1 MDIHKIDVYLV
12 PTDDYHLSEYVGDY
26 FKTREY
32 LSGFTGSAGTL
43 IVTKDEAG
51 LWTDGRYY
59 IQAEEELQ
67 DSGILLYKDGTEG
80 VPSVKT
86 YLEKKIHPSQTL
98 GFDGR
103 CMTAEQGLRYETI
116 TKNLQYELDLTEKF
130 REDRPQIS
138 KEAAYVLPIEYSG
151 ESYRDK
157 LQKVRD
163 AMKLA
168 QTDYFL
174 LTALDEIAWLLNI
187 RGNDVAY
194 NPVVLAYL
202 MITPEQVILY
212 CFSESVSGILDYLQE
227 NQIDVRDYY
236 AIYEDVKQ
244 LKSGSKVLF
253 DKNRVNYWF
262 YKTLTDNDCEI
273 VHQNNPTYLQKAVK
287 NAVESENIKFAHL
300 KDGIAYVR
308 FLYWFKSNVGKI
320 PMDELTVAEHL
331 RVERSS
337 MEHFVGESFESIAAY
352 GAHGAIVHYAATAES
367 KAEILPEGFL
377 LLDTGGHYLE
387 GTTDITRTLVCG
399 PLTQE
404 QKQLYTAVLRGNL
417 NLAAAKFPKGV
428 TGCNLDILA
437 RQPLWELGLDYKHGT
452 GHGVGYLLNVHEG
465 PQAIRW
471 RTNIWNPPLE
481 AGMLVSNEPGI
492 YLEGAFGIRLENLLL
507 CEKSETSTQEEFLE
521 WETVTLVPFERE
533 AIIPEQLTM
542 KERKWLNDYHEL
554 VYQKI
559 SPYLT
564 KEEAEFL
571 REYTREI

>member
-86 YLEKKIHPSQTL
+86 YLEKTIHQSQTL

-116 TKNLQYELDLTEKF
+116 TKNLQYELDLTEGF
-130 REDRPQIS
+130 WEDRPQIS
-138 KEAAYVLPIEYSG
+138 KEAAYALPIEYSG
-151 ESYRDK
+151 ESYQDK

-168 QTDYFL
+168 QTECFL

-194 NPVVLAYL
+194 NPVVLSYL
-202 MITPEQVILY
+202 MITSEQVTLY

-227 NQIDVRDYY
+227 NQINIRDYY
-236 AIYEDVKQ
+236 SIYEDVKQ
-244 LKSGSKVLF
+244 LKSDSKVLL

-262 YKTLTDNDCEI
+262 YKTLTDNGCTI

-287 NAVESENIKFAHL
+287 NVVESENIKLAHL

-308 FLYWFKSNVGKI
+308 FLYWFKNNVGKI

-331 RVERSS
+331 RVERSG
-337 MEHFVGESFESIAAY
+337 MEHFVEESFESIAAY
-352 GAHGAIVHYAATAES
+352 GAHGAIVHYAANIES

-507 CEKSETSTQEEFLE
+507 CKKSETSKQEEFLE
-521 WETVTLVPFERE
+521 WETMTLVPFERE
-533 AIIPEQLTM
+533 AILPEQITM
-542 KERKWLNDYHEL
+542 KERKWLNDYHER
-554 VYQKI
+554 VYQEI
-559 SPYLT
+559 SPHLT